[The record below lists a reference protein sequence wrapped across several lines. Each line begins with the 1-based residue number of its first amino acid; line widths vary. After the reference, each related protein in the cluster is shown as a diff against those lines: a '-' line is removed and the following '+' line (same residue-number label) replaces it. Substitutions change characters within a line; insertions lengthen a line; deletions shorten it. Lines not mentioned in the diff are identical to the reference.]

1 MILGNRFDDF
11 YYPPTVLRV
20 LNKNETLYYEV
31 KFEDGAKKMIRCT
44 NCKVYDLND
53 VVNVLN
59 NASKELNITAAT
71 ANDDETS
78 INEVSR
84 VSTTSKKSTK
94 AIEPIRQSLNDS
106 TSTRH
111 SNRNT
116 KKGNQVGV
124 LTTGI
129 LLSDRNQ
136 QVRFLIRRIL
146 STKIY
151 F

>member
-71 ANDDETS
+71 ANDD
-78 INEVSR
+78 
-84 VSTTSKKSTK
+84 
-94 AIEPIRQSLNDS
+94 
-106 TSTRH
+106 
-111 SNRNT
+111 
-116 KKGNQVGV
+116 
-124 LTTGI
+124 
-129 LLSDRNQ
+129 
-136 QVRFLIRRIL
+136 
-146 STKIY
+146 
-151 F
+151 

>member
-1 MILGNRFDDF
+1 M
-11 YYPPTVLRV
+11 
-20 LNKNETLYYEV
+20 NKNETLYYEV

-71 ANDDETS
+71 ANDDW
-78 INEVSR
+78 VSR